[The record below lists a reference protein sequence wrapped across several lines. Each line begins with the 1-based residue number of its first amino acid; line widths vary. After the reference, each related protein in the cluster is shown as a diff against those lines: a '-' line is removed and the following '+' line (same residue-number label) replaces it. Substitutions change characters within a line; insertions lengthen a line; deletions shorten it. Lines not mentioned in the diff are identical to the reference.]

1 MPISNGYI
9 LYSSIYITFMKLH
22 FRDGEQIGG
31 CQELGMERRINGATK
46 KWYTEKHCGD
56 GTVLNIVVV
65 VTVICLV
72 KVKVLVAQS
81 CLTLL

>member
-1 MPISNGYI
+1 
-9 LYSSIYITFMKLH
+9 
-22 FRDGEQIGG
+22 
-31 CQELGMERRINGATK
+31 MERRINGATK

-81 CLTLL
+81 CLTLCDCMDYILPGFSAYAILQARTPEWVAIPFSRRSS